1 MLLYSHEGTIN
12 PPEQQKEYKYD
23 KRNRKINTNTKDYQ
37 STTQPK
43 RKRKNKKIV
52 RDSELVI
59 EYYKQE
65 RTRYITE
72 NKDQNIEGLNKFAIN
87 ELNDMLE
94 RVQKEVF

>member
-1 MLLYSHEGTIN
+1 MTNVTETLVLNQKTIEALHN
-12 PPEQQKEYKYD
+12 LNGNEK
-23 KRNRKINTNTKDYQ
+23 TKQ
-37 STTQPK
+37 L
-43 RKRKNKKIV
+43 V

-72 NKDQNIEGLNKFAIN
+72 NKDENIEGLNKFAVN
-87 ELNDMLE
+87 EINDMLE

>member
-1 MLLYSHEGTIN
+1 MTNVTETLVLNQKTIEALHN
-12 PPEQQKEYKYD
+12 LNGNEK
-23 KRNRKINTNTKDYQ
+23 TKQ
-37 STTQPK
+37 L
-43 RKRKNKKIV
+43 V

-94 RVQKEVF
+94 RVQKEVFNG

>member
-1 MLLYSHEGTIN
+1 MTNVTEKLTLTQKTIEALHN
-12 PPEQQKEYKYD
+12 LNGNEK
-23 KRNRKINTNTKDYQ
+23 TKQ
-37 STTQPK
+37 L
-43 RKRKNKKIV
+43 V

-72 NKDQNIEGLNKFAIN
+72 NKDQNIEGLNKFAVN

-94 RVQKEVF
+94 RVQREVF

>member
-1 MLLYSHEGTIN
+1 MTNVTEKLTLTQKTIKALHDLN
-12 PPEQQKEYKYD
+12 G
-23 KRNRKINTNTKDYQ
+23 NTKTKQ
-37 STTQPK
+37 L
-43 RKRKNKKIV
+43 V

-72 NKDQNIEGLNKFAIN
+72 SKDQNIEGLNKFAIN

-94 RVQKEVF
+94 RVQKEVFKG

>member
-1 MLLYSHEGTIN
+1 MTNVTETLVLNQKTIEALHN
-12 PPEQQKEYKYD
+12 LNGNEK
-23 KRNRKINTNTKDYQ
+23 TKQ
-37 STTQPK
+37 L
-43 RKRKNKKIV
+43 V

-72 NKDQNIEGLNKFAIN
+72 NKDENIEGLNKFAIN